1 MKTTAINEDLLIQ
14 SMEADYN
21 SIEILGEYLG
31 YEVGKNPVNP
41 ESEIRIFFTNKLD
54 SKDKGVIAVI
64 PEQDLT
70 QDTKTIQIRKLYEKV
85 LDIKNEKLGSG
96 ISVVVIGFVG
106 KHRLV
111 FFPTV
116 GGNRDTRLDL
126 TPETIN
132 IELYKND
139 FNYLKNDKVMIEES
153 PFGYGSEIKVN
164 DKAFKRQLSDHFLG
178 VVSLYRKKLSEWITA
193 TDLKKE
199 LENLVSEQAK
209 KSIKDNDI
217 SCLAQ
222 SSSYKSVLSTVV
234 DTIILRQLMRRFL
247 EGYYGADSFDVN
259 DIALG
264 VGGGTL
270 DEAIIK
276 ATNIAKS
283 IGDER
288 EIQKLNRA
296 KTQIQSMDLF
306 TDFTDDEKKATSSVE
321 IKKGK
326 KEYISNLSQKAT
338 KQFQLAYGGD
348 LFAGSIGNAAT
359 KIENRLAKERQEDWV
374 KFYADTKAGNY
385 SFRYED
391 IPPEAIERQYED
403 SMSQNVQI
411 TLDRKTKQPIVFYG
425 SDVTEQKNKGAYYT
439 DQKLVTYMIDR
450 TVAVEFNNRY
460 KKVREAI
467 KNKNL
472 NEIDNSLKNLLDL
485 KIADFTSGGGSF
497 LRGAFLKLAEQY
509 NLIND
514 LNYPE
519 EIRNKYDF
527 LRKSEDSQYKWENY
541 ILNHMIY
548 GVDVDYKAI
557 IISSLTLTL
566 SSLEHR
572 PKNTKL
578 PQLIGRTLIHQ
589 NSLINSVPYYERK
602 KIFSKYQKE
611 IAELRKL
618 KETDFSKFL
627 KLKDS
632 LQDKVIPEAGKIS
645 DYASILHIE
654 SLELNLPEV
663 YFNED
668 GTINENGGMDIVV
681 GNPPW
686 EIWKPNADEFFSEY
700 DESYRSLPNNKR
712 KKELENKIFAK
723 MPEVADKWEA
733 ERQRI
738 QAGSQ
743 YFRSKKSFLYQTW
756 KVNNQKAS
764 SDINLYKISLERF
777 TQLAKPNARFSILV
791 PDNFATDNGSSGL
804 RHLVIDHYTLKEFLS
819 FENSKGIFEAV
830 HRSYKFACL
839 SFDSVNTNKSS
850 YFSAFFYKKDLEDLN
865 CQSKKIKYS
874 FDFLK
879 EIEPER
885 YAMVEPTS
893 STIFELFKKIR
904 RRFLPLQKTN
914 FVSWRRDFDKTNDVN
929 LFNNK
934 LSNKLSNDD
943 IPLYEG
949 KCINQFEIKPSKIK
963 YSIKKNIV
971 EKKVGLD
978 YKYYRIAIRAVASS
992 TNKRSL
998 IGTLLPP
1005 ETSSVNS
1012 LLTQKEPQLMEI
1024 DERLF
1029 ILGMLNSYVIDFVLR
1044 QLISMNVNQIYLKQL
1059 PVPSMLE
1066 IHDSELIIQ
1075 IVKEL
1080 LKENEYYYKDL
1091 DSKIPGNKYK
1101 DTCHIDLTAEL
1112 NARIMLDFCLKRE
1125 DILNL
1130 MSTFESSKH
1139 AKEVKQETQKI
1150 LDYYDKLVQEKK

>member
-1 MKTTAINEDLLIQ
+1 
-14 SMEADYN
+14 
-21 SIEILGEYLG
+21 
-31 YEVGKNPVNP
+31 
-41 ESEIRIFFTNKLD
+41 
-54 SKDKGVIAVI
+54 
-64 PEQDLT
+64 
-70 QDTKTIQIRKLYEKV
+70 
-85 LDIKNEKLGSG
+85 
-96 ISVVVIGFVG
+96 
-106 KHRLV
+106 
-111 FFPTV
+111 
-116 GGNRDTRLDL
+116 
-126 TPETIN
+126 
-132 IELYKND
+132 
-139 FNYLKNDKVMIEES
+139 
-153 PFGYGSEIKVN
+153 
-164 DKAFKRQLSDHFLG
+164 
-178 VVSLYRKKLSEWITA
+178 
-193 TDLKKE
+193 
-199 LENLVSEQAK
+199 
-209 KSIKDNDI
+209 
-217 SCLAQ
+217 
-222 SSSYKSVLSTVV
+222 
-234 DTIILRQLMRRFL
+234 
-247 EGYYGADSFDVN
+247 
-259 DIALG
+259 
-264 VGGGTL
+264 
-270 DEAIIK
+270 
-276 ATNIAKS
+276 
-283 IGDER
+283 
-288 EIQKLNRA
+288 
-296 KTQIQSMDLF
+296 
-306 TDFTDDEKKATSSVE
+306 
-321 IKKGK
+321 
-326 KEYISNLSQKAT
+326 
-338 KQFQLAYGGD
+338 
-348 LFAGSIGNAAT
+348 
-359 KIENRLAKERQEDWV
+359 
-374 KFYADTKAGNY
+374 
-385 SFRYED
+385 
-391 IPPEAIERQYED
+391 
-403 SMSQNVQI
+403 MSQNVQI

-602 KIFSKYQKE
+602 EIFSKYQKE

-632 LQDKVIPEAGKIS
+632 LQGKVIPEAGKIS

-756 KVNNQKAS
+756 KVNNQKTS

-830 HRSYKFACL
+830 HKSYKFACL

-904 RRFLPLQKTN
+904 RKFLPLQKTN

-934 LSNKLSNDD
+934 LSNDD

-949 KCINQFEIKPSKIK
+949 KCINQFEIKPNKIK

-971 EKKVGLD
+971 EKKSD
-978 YKYYRIAIRAVASS
+978 
-992 TNKRSL
+992 
-998 IGTLLPP
+998 
-1005 ETSSVNS
+1005 
-1012 LLTQKEPQLMEI
+1012 
-1024 DERLF
+1024 
-1029 ILGMLNSYVIDFVLR
+1029 
-1044 QLISMNVNQIYLKQL
+1044 
-1059 PVPSMLE
+1059 
-1066 IHDSELIIQ
+1066 
-1075 IVKEL
+1075 
-1080 LKENEYYYKDL
+1080 
-1091 DSKIPGNKYK
+1091 
-1101 DTCHIDLTAEL
+1101 
-1112 NARIMLDFCLKRE
+1112 
-1125 DILNL
+1125 
-1130 MSTFESSKH
+1130 
-1139 AKEVKQETQKI
+1139 
-1150 LDYYDKLVQEKK
+1150 